1 MSKLLA
7 EKLNAKI
14 GTSYEN
20 VDYDTLIEQV
30 CKIHGSYFKST
41 SAILYKNPN
50 CPECTKLAKNKKL
63 SEIGKTKI
71 GELNSFYGH
80 THSEETLQKLRK
92 PCPEERKKKI
102 SNTIKSEKCQ
112 AQTKQTNLDKY
123 GVSNPNKCKLVRD
136 KIKKTCNER
145 YGGQGSQSILIKQR
159 MQKTN
164 IVKYGTI
171 SPWGNKDVQNKCKQ
185 TMLEKYGYE
194 NPYQF
199 PENQEKARKAY
210 TGHINKYEEKLYEV
224 SKQSY
229 SGKIKQNCRTVVP
242 HFELDLYFE
251 DLKLAVEFNGN
262 YWHSYPRKSKDYHL
276 QKALAC
282 RNLGIRL
289 ISIYEFE
296 DFNAQLLL
304 LKNYLQGNDNYPKND
319 FNKNNLIS
327 TIPKLFSYET
337 NKGIVY
343 TVGKIKE
350 ENKL

>member
-41 SAILYKNPN
+41 SAILYKNSN
-50 CPECTKLAKNKKL
+50 CPECTRLAKNKKL

-80 THSEETLQKLRK
+80 THSKETKQKLSNAWNGDNT
-92 PCPEERKKKI
+92 ERKRKI
-102 SNTIKSEKCQ
+102 SNTVKSERCQ
-112 AQTKQTNLDKY
+112 AQTKQTNLNKY
-123 GVSNPNKCKLVRD
+123 GVDNPNKCKLVRD

-145 YGGQGSQSILIKQR
+145 YGGQGSQSALIKQR
-159 MQKTN
+159 MQETN
-164 IVKYGTI
+164 ITKYGTI
-171 SPWGNKDVQNKCKQ
+171 SPWGNKDIQNKCKQ

-262 YWHSYPRKSKDYHL
+262 Y
-276 QKALAC
+276 
-282 RNLGIRL
+282 
-289 ISIYEFE
+289 
-296 DFNAQLLL
+296 
-304 LKNYLQGNDNYPKND
+304 
-319 FNKNNLIS
+319 
-327 TIPKLFSYET
+327 
-337 NKGIVY
+337 
-343 TVGKIKE
+343 
-350 ENKL
+350 